1 MSGEPRE
8 HEVPNLYRL
17 RPVLVTVS
25 PPDAARRLL
34 ELLED
39 YFAKLAQEGDPTT
52 ISIEP
57 IDTRRRGTVI
67 YRVIQASWTIENEYP
82 EARMYIITED
92 GNRWRLPPPEI

>member
-1 MSGEPRE
+1 
-8 HEVPNLYRL
+8 V